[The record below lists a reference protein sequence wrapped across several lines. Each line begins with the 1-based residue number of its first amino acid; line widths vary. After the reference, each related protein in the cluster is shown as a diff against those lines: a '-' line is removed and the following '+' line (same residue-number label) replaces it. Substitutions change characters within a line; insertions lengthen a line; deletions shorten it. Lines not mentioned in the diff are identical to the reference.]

1 MYDGEYIDYLR
12 DESYLKLRFDN
23 SINNF
28 SENKNIIKII
38 NKYIIT
44 VSIFILIIMRFYF
57 QKSKQIIEL
66 SEEIKKIEN
75 YHKICKYGILLNEK
89 IFKKIINPKISVV
102 SAIYNK
108 EKYIL
113 SFLRSIQNQFFDNI
127 EIILID
133 DFSSDN
139 SIKIIEKLQKED
151 ERIVLLKHKHNKGT
165 LISRI
170 NGILKSKG
178 EYIIIPDSDDI
189 LSNNILNISYYM
201 AKKNNYD
208 IIRYNL
214 YLGKKKIF
222 MNDIIKDVISE
233 PIYQPKLSTYIFYGK
248 GHLELIDVCIS
259 NKLVKNEIYFK
270 AINSINTYFLNQYM
284 INWEDGLINF
294 MLYKYANSFF
304 YLKNIG
310 YYYIKNSQ
318 SVTKTYIKNIERTIK
333 NAFLYLKFIFIYTN
347 NKKYGKDIASCIF
360 HNIYSDIN
368 IIYFNNITKEFQ
380 FYYEII
386 NLYLNNENL
395 SSSDKIIFKIIEE
408 IIKKNEKKNYQ

>member
-1 MYDGEYIDYLR
+1 
-12 DESYLKLRFDN
+12 
-23 SINNF
+23 
-28 SENKNIIKII
+28 
-38 NKYIIT
+38 
-44 VSIFILIIMRFYF
+44 MRF
-57 QKSKQIIEL
+57 I
-66 SEEIKKIEN
+66 
-75 YHKICKYGILLNEK
+75 
-89 IFKKIINPKISVV
+89 
-102 SAIYNK
+102 
-108 EKYIL
+108 
-113 SFLRSIQNQFFDNI
+113 
-127 EIILID
+127 
-133 DFSSDN
+133 
-139 SIKIIEKLQKED
+139 
-151 ERIVLLKHKHNKGT
+151 
-165 LISRI
+165 
-170 NGILKSKG
+170 
-178 EYIIIPDSDDI
+178 
-189 LSNNILNISYYM
+189 
-201 AKKNNYD
+201 
-208 IIRYNL
+208 
-214 YLGKKKIF
+214 
-222 MNDIIKDVISE
+222 
-233 PIYQPKLSTYIFYGK
+233 
-248 GHLELIDVCIS
+248 
-259 NKLVKNEIYFK
+259 LVKNEIYFK